1 MRAGPP
7 FDCHQG
13 PSPDGV
19 NGAEDDRMHASVRKG
34 CVMTTTQNTTTRLRA
49 IKKRLLTEK
58 ERLEQE
64 LHEIM
69 ERTSISSDIEQ
80 VSELSTFDDHPA
92 DLASETFE
100 REKDLALESNIQDLL
115 GKVNTALEKIEDGS
129 YGLCDS
135 CGIEINAN
143 RLEALPWASLC
154 LNCQDRLEGR

>member
-1 MRAGPP
+1 
-7 FDCHQG
+7 
-13 PSPDGV
+13 
-19 NGAEDDRMHASVRKG
+19 
-34 CVMTTTQNTTTRLRA
+34 MTTMQSSTARLRA
-49 IKKRLLTEK
+49 VKKRLQTER
-58 ERLEQE
+58 ERLEEE

-80 VSELSTFDDHPA
+80 VSELSTYDDHPA

-100 REKDLALESNIQDLL
+100 REKDLALEGNIQDLL
-115 GKVNTALEKIEDGS
+115 DKVNTALEKIEDGT

-135 CGIEINAN
+135 CGVEINTN

>member
-1 MRAGPP
+1 
-7 FDCHQG
+7 
-13 PSPDGV
+13 
-19 NGAEDDRMHASVRKG
+19 
-34 CVMTTTQNTTTRLRA
+34 MTTTQNSTTRLRA
-49 IKKRLLTEK
+49 IKKRLESER
-58 ERLEQE
+58 ERLEAE

-80 VSELSTFDDHPA
+80 VTELSTYDDHPA

-100 REKDLALESNIQDLL
+100 REKDLALEGNIQDLL
-115 GKVNTALEKIEDGS
+115 DKVNTALEKIEDGT

-135 CGIEINAN
+135 CGVEINPN

>member
-1 MRAGPP
+1 
-7 FDCHQG
+7 
-13 PSPDGV
+13 
-19 NGAEDDRMHASVRKG
+19 
-34 CVMTTTQNTTTRLRA
+34 MTTTQITTARLRA
-49 IKKRLLTEK
+49 IKKRLLAEK

-80 VSELSTFDDHPA
+80 VTELSTFDDHPA

-100 REKDLALESNIQDLL
+100 REKDLALEGNIQDLL
-115 GKVNTALEKIEDGS
+115 GKVNTALEKIEDGT

-135 CGIEINAN
+135 CGIEINTN
-143 RLEALPWASLC
+143 RIDALPWASLC

>member
-1 MRAGPP
+1 
-7 FDCHQG
+7 
-13 PSPDGV
+13 
-19 NGAEDDRMHASVRKG
+19 
-34 CVMTTTQNTTTRLRA
+34 MTTAQSSSTRIRA
-49 IKKRLLTEK
+49 TKKRLLAEK

-64 LHEIM
+64 LHEIV
-69 ERTSISSDIEQ
+69 ERTSLSSDVEQ
-80 VSELSTFDDHPA
+80 VTEMSTYDDHPA

-115 GKVNTALEKIEDGS
+115 GKVDTALEKIEDNT

-135 CGIEINAN
+135 CGIEINPN

>member
-1 MRAGPP
+1 
-7 FDCHQG
+7 
-13 PSPDGV
+13 
-19 NGAEDDRMHASVRKG
+19 
-34 CVMTTTQNTTTRLRA
+34 MTTAQSLSTRIRA
-49 IKKRLLTEK
+49 TKKRLLTEK

-64 LHEIM
+64 LHEIV
-69 ERTSISSDIEQ
+69 ERTSLSSDVEQ
-80 VSELSTFDDHPA
+80 ITEMSTYDDHPA

-115 GKVNTALEKIEDGS
+115 AKVNTALEKIEDGT

-135 CGIEINAN
+135 CGVEINPN

>member
-1 MRAGPP
+1 
-7 FDCHQG
+7 
-13 PSPDGV
+13 
-19 NGAEDDRMHASVRKG
+19 
-34 CVMTTTQNTTTRLRA
+34 MTTTQNTTTRLRA

>member
-1 MRAGPP
+1 
-7 FDCHQG
+7 
-13 PSPDGV
+13 
-19 NGAEDDRMHASVRKG
+19 
-34 CVMTTTQNTTTRLRA
+34 MTTAQNLTTRIRA
-49 IKKRLLTEK
+49 TKKRLLGEK

-69 ERTSISSDIEQ
+69 ERTSISSDVEQ
-80 VSELSTFDDHPA
+80 VTEISTYDDHPA

-100 REKDLALESNIQDLL
+100 REKDLALEGNIQDLL
-115 GKVNTALEKIEDGS
+115 DKVNTALEKIEDGT

-135 CGIEINAN
+135 CGVEINPN